1 MVINIVIII
10 CIMLII
16 VIRLTL
22 GNSGNQN
29 TSVKTP
35 LFSCF
40 EFHFLIILFELK
52 ILFL

>member
-16 VIRLTL
+16 VIRVTL

-29 TSVKTP
+29 TSVNTP

-40 EFHFLIILFELK
+40 EFHFLEF
-52 ILFL
+52 FY